1 MANIEA
7 TVCGSCQAKRRK
19 LPDMSTKTITTPGK
33 QRLGVAN
40 VPSFQEVIRG
50 LQAFL
55 NGKHKNV

>member
-1 MANIEA
+1 
-7 TVCGSCQAKRRK
+7 
-19 LPDMSTKTITTPGK
+19 MSTKTITTPGK